1 MKQFRAFVK
10 KEFRH
15 IFRDRRTLVILFG
28 MPVLLLIL
36 FGFALTNEIKDAGIA
51 ILDQS
56 KDDMSLRLKSKI
68 LSSGYFK
75 EVSELRSFKDIE
87 PAFKSGDV
95 KLALVIA
102 PDFGSR
108 LMQQHQPAAIQ
119 LIGDASDPN
128 TASTLIAYAQSI
140 IRDFQKEVRGGTINI
155 SGGASAIPR
164 MIYNPELKPVFMF
177 VPGVMALI
185 LMLVSAMMTSIT
197 IAREKE
203 QGTMDILMISPLR
216 PVQIILGKVT
226 PYLLLSL
233 INGTVIV
240 LMGVF
245 VFEMPLRGSIIVLTL
260 EVLLFII
267 TALGLGI
274 LISSRANSQMTAMF
288 VSMVGLMMP
297 TILLSGF
304 IFPIENM
311 PWLLQGLA
319 QIIPAKWFIVIIKGV
334 MLKGSSLAVVW
345 LPSLILCVMA
355 AAFLLISIKNIKP
368 RLNG

>member
-1 MKQFRAFVK
+1 MKQFAAFVR

-15 IFRDRRTLVILFG
+15 IFRDKRTLIILFG
-28 MPVLLLIL
+28 MPIILLIL

-56 KDDMSLRLKSKI
+56 KDDMSIRLKDKI

-75 EVSELRSFKDIE
+75 GVAELQNYKQIE
-87 PAFKSGDV
+87 EAFKTGDV
-95 KLALVIA
+95 KLTLVIGA
-102 PDFGSR
+102 DFGKH
-108 LMQQHQPAAIQ
+108 LKGQVPASIQ

-128 TASTLIAYAQSI
+128 TANTLTAYAEMI
-140 IRDFQKEVRGGTINI
+140 IRDFQQETQSNGIDLSMGT
-155 SGGASAIPR
+155 SAIPR
-164 MIYNPELKPVFMF
+164 MIYNPEQKPVFMF

-203 QGTMDILMISPLR
+203 LGTMNILMISPLK
-216 PVQIILGKVT
+216 PIQIILGKVT
-226 PYLLLSL
+226 PYLVLSL
-233 INGTVIV
+233 INGLVIV
-240 LMGVF
+240 LMGIF
-245 VFEMPLRGSIIVLTL
+245 VFGMPVRGSFLL
-260 EVLLFII
+260 LFFEVVLFII

-274 LISSRANSQMTAMF
+274 FISSRSSTQMTAMF

-311 PWLLQGLA
+311 PWMLQGLA
-319 QIIPAKWFIVIIKGV
+319 QILPAKWFIIVIKNV
-334 MLKGSSLAVVW
+334 MLKGSGLQVVLFPSAV
-345 LPSLILCVMA
+345 LLFMA
-355 AAFLLISIKNIKP
+355 IGFLGLSIKNIKP
-368 RLNG
+368 RLN